1 VSGDA
6 TVGRSPAADAPP
18 VVHHTVQVPATSAN
32 LGAGFDAFGLALDL
46 HLAAR
51 TVDATPGAPRVTGAG
66 LGAELLPTDDTNL
79 VWRSFVRACAA
90 FDVEVPDVAL
100 EVTSRIPLAR
110 GLGSSSAAIVA
121 GTVLARAVTGAR
133 VGERELVEFAAGIEG
148 HPDNV
153 APAILGG
160 LVAGARGGGGFVVRR
175 INPLPG
181 HVAVAFVPQ
190 VQQSTDASRT
200 ALPTELGREDVV
212 DQVARAGHVLVG
224 LTGMWSIDPTLVGD
238 RLHEPSRTAAL
249 PDGGALLDALRGE
262 GLTAW
267 LSGSGPTLLALVE
280 QDDAARL
287 ERVRAL
293 GSEAG
298 VEVLVLGLDRLG
310 ALACPDGGCAIS
322 GVGGCAQCPRER
334 LRW

>member
-1 VSGDA
+1 MTG
-6 TVGRSPAADAPP
+6 GPF
-18 VVHHTVQVPATSAN
+18 HHTVQVPATSAN

-51 TVDATPGAPRVTGAG
+51 THPAQDGAPRVTNRG
-66 LGAELLPTDDTNL
+66 LGADTLATDESNL
-79 VWRSFVRACAA
+79 VWRSFRDACDALGE
-90 FDVEVPDVAL
+90 DVPDVTL
-100 EVTSRIPLAR
+100 EVTNRIPLER

-121 GTVLARAVTGAR
+121 GIVLARSVTGAR
-133 VGERELVEFAAGIEG
+133 VGERELVELAAGIEG

-160 LVAGARGGGGFVVRR
+160 LVAGARGPEGVVVRR

-181 HVAVAFVPQ
+181 HVALAFVPPLA
-190 VQQSTDASRT
+190 QSTEASRAT
-200 ALPTELGREDVV
+200 LPDGLDREAVV

-224 LTGMWSIDPTLVGD
+224 LTGAWSIDPALVGD
-238 RLHEPSRTAAL
+238 RLHEPVRTPGL
-249 PDGGALLDALRGE
+249 PDGGSLLEGLRSD

-267 LSGSGPTLLALVE
+267 LSGSGPVVIALAREGDEATVAAAR
-280 QDDAARL
+280 DRADAAHAEL
-287 ERVRAL
+287 M
-293 GSEAG
+293 
-298 VEVLVLGLDRLG
+298 VLSLDRLG

-334 LRW
+334 LCW

>member
-1 VSGDA
+1 
-6 TVGRSPAADAPP
+6 
-18 VVHHTVQVPATSAN
+18 VHHTVQVPATSAN

-51 TVDATPGAPRVTGAG
+51 TVDTAAGRPRVTSLG

-79 VWRSFVRACAA
+79 VWRSFVGACAS

-100 EVTSRIPLAR
+100 EVTNRIPLER

-121 GTVLARAVTGAR
+121 GIVLARAVTGSR
-133 VGERELVEFAAGIEG
+133 VGERELVALAASIEG

-153 APAILGG
+153 APAMLGG
-160 LVAGARGGGGFVVRR
+160 LVAGARGDEGFVVRR

-181 HVAVAFVPQ
+181 HVALALVPA
-190 VQQSTDASRT
+190 VQQSTDASRSV
-200 ALPTELGREDVV
+200 LPTELSREDVV

-224 LTGMWSIDPTLVGD
+224 LAGLWGIDARLVGD

-249 PDGGALLDALRGE
+249 SDGGALLGALRSE
-262 GLTAW
+262 GLAAW
-267 LSGSGPTLLALVE
+267 LSGSGPTLIALVE
-280 QDDAARL
+280 QDDVARL
-287 ERVRAL
+287 DRVRAM

-298 VEVLVLGLDRLG
+298 VQTLLLGLDRLG